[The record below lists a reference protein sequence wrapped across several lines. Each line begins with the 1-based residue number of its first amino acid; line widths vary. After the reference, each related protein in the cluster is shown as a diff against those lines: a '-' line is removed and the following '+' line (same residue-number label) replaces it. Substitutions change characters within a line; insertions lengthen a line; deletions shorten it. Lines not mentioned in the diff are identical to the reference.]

1 MKSLTLIA
9 ASLVI
14 CLSAAAQPG
23 GQNPGPKDHQKGPE
37 KPQLTVEQEA
47 QMRVDRMAEELPL
60 TEKQVKKL
68 TKYYKKDIEYRR
80 ENFEQGAGFPKGF
93 PGGPGGFPGGQRPD
107 FQGGRPEGG
116 FPGGGPGGQRPDF
129 QGGRPPMMGGEVD
142 IETIEKYNAK
152 QEKKLKKILGDD
164 LYNQWRAKHPQER
177 PKLPD
182 VELQ

>member
-14 CLSAAAQPG
+14 CLSGAAQPG
-23 GQNPGPKDHQKGPE
+23 GDVN
-37 KPQLTVEQEA
+37 
-47 QMRVDRMAEELPL
+47 
-60 TEKQVKKL
+60 
-68 TKYYKKDIEYRR
+68 
-80 ENFEQGAGFPKGF
+80 
-93 PGGPGGFPGGQRPD
+93 
-107 FQGGRPEGG
+107 
-116 FPGGGPGGQRPDF
+116 
-129 QGGRPPMMGGEVD
+129 

>member
-1 MKSLTLIA
+1 MATAPTA

-14 CLSAAAQPG
+14 CLSAAAQ
-23 GQNPGPKDHQKGPE
+23 
-37 KPQLTVEQEA
+37 
-47 QMRVDRMAEELPL
+47 
-60 TEKQVKKL
+60 
-68 TKYYKKDIEYRR
+68 
-80 ENFEQGAGFPKGF
+80 
-93 PGGPGGFPGGQRPD
+93 
-107 FQGGRPEGG
+107 
-116 FPGGGPGGQRPDF
+116 PGGQRPDF
-129 QGGRPPMMGGEVD
+129 QGGRPPMMGGDVN